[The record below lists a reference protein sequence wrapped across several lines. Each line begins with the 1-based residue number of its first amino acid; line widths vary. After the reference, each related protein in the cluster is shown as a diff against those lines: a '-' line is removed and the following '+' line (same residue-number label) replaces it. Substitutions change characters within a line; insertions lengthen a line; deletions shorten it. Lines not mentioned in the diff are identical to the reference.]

1 MSMQQLNLKI
11 DHDNT
16 VMALNDMVKALVRA
30 DIEATELLDV
40 WQNAQEFYN
49 QSLTDIQAATD
60 IVQSTVALLEDA
72 KCTLDNGKLHM
83 KKWKEELEA
92 LETEWQL
99 VPSMCMLL
107 NYAARYTDRPE
118 DCKLGVKTAIDVLNE
133 TTLTSKYAESSF
145 YSQDVISLL
154 FNTTMHKT
162 LTSCLGGG
170 HYSIG

>member
-1 MSMQQLNLKI
+1 
-11 DHDNT
+11 
-16 VMALNDMVKALVRA
+16 
-30 DIEATELLDV
+30 
-40 WQNAQEFYN
+40 
-49 QSLTDIQAATD
+49 
-60 IVQSTVALLEDA
+60 
-72 KCTLDNGKLHM
+72 M

-170 HYSIG
+170 ALLHWVSKHKHSFSYSIHTCFLTCLTYDLPR